1 MLLLLFLIIITSIKA
16 ITITTSIKQT
26 ITTQVMNYEIHC
38 RLKVYIVMPSSLF
51 ILSHPI
57 YIVFT
62 SFSVYQ
68 SVESLIVFVSKSGD
82 RSVVQS
88 VRHSSVLFLRQPVGP
103 AISYE
108 IWCSLENITGIET
121 SFLNKKCWEL
131 TQGCKDKKN
140 RIQQR
145 SEVI

>member
-1 MLLLLFLIIITSIKA
+1 
-16 ITITTSIKQT
+16 
-26 ITTQVMNYEIHC
+26 MNYEIHC
-38 RLKVYIVMPSSLF
+38 RLKIYIVMPSSLF

-88 VRHSSVLFLRQPVGP
+88 VRQSSVLSLRQPVGP

-108 IWCSLENITGIET
+108 I
-121 SFLNKKCWEL
+121 
-131 TQGCKDKKN
+131 
-140 RIQQR
+140 
-145 SEVI
+145 